1 MAGILN
7 PKERIMDVILTT
19 KGRLDLVNGR
29 LDVKYASFTDHG
41 CFYENDG
48 TNVASPTAHRLMF
61 EAFSSDSADIII
73 PETNNMGNL
82 DYRLSTTG
90 SMFSNGKM
98 YQRLHPSSSVYVLQ
112 SGSVNLYDGMATTM
126 SQSLVKFDYL
136 STIGTIEPDT
146 EGRVF
151 QCAPSTFTY
160 DQVNPPASVDSLK
173 PMMFDD
179 RLTTLWNYQYLPPIS
194 NETGIESEIGSYP
207 QLVSGYAD
215 NFEDLRK
222 TIRSGSQ
229 YQSANFSTVSFDNNI
244 IGQVFKSGE
253 SAMGKLIAID
263 AGEYYDELKNPIAR
277 IFYLGNI
284 YTDSNG
290 INKFGRE
297 ISLIFTNVTGSD
309 PGSNGSAAGSSGG
322 SSAGSSSESTGGGSS
337 SSTNGSSGY

>member
-19 KGRLDLVNGR
+19 KGRMDLVNGR

-48 TNVASPTAHRLMF
+48 TNVASPTAGRLMF
-61 EAFSSDSADIII
+61 EAFSSDAADTII

-98 YQRLHPSSSVYVLQ
+98 YQRLHPSSSIYVLQ
-112 SGSVNLYDGMATTM
+112 SGSVSLYDGMTTTM

-151 QCAPSTFTY
+151 QCAPTTFTY
-160 DQVNPPASVDSLK
+160 DQVSPAGTIDSLK

-179 RLTTLWNYQYLPPIS
+179 RLTTLWNYRYMPPIS

-207 QLVSGYAD
+207 QLVSGYAT
-215 NFEDLRK
+215 NFEELRE

-229 YQSANFSTVSFDNNI
+229 YQSANFSTVSFDNNL

-253 SAMGKLIAID
+253 AVMSKLVAID
-263 AGEYYDELKNPIAR
+263 AGEYFDEMKNPIAR
-277 IFYLGNI
+277 IFYLGNM
-284 YTDSNG
+284 YTDKNG

-297 ISLIFTNVTGSD
+297 LSIIFSTVTGSS
-309 PGSNGSAAGSSGG
+309 GESSNGSSGG
-322 SSAGSSSESTGGGSS
+322 
-337 SSTNGSSGY
+337 STNGSSGY